1 MPPSP
6 SYFPVVPN
14 RFPYSEVATDF
25 PVTGGTA
32 QTATPLAVQLEPFAK
47 YVVTVAAIFSNSSA
61 AASAGLSFSGPAGA
75 SLKWNNTT
83 GSTGYK
89 ATIGGVD
96 SYTGS
101 TALREAFLIGK
112 CVTGATGGLLALTL
126 STSDGAQTSTL
137 AADSWLLAQR
147 VG

>member
-1 MPPSP
+1 MPSP
-6 SYFPVVPN
+6 SFFPVVPN
-14 RFPYSEVATDF
+14 RWPYSEVAADF

-32 QTATPLAVQLEPFAK
+32 QTVTPLGVQLEPNAK
-47 YVVTVAAIFSNSSA
+47 YLITVGAIFSNTLA
-61 AASAGLSFSGPAGA
+61 GASAGLGFSGPAGA
-75 SLKWNNTT
+75 AMKWNNST

-89 ATIGGVD
+89 NSITGVD

-101 TALREAFLIGK
+101 TAQREAFLFGRI
-112 CVTGATGGLLALTL
+112 VTGATGGLLTLTL